1 MFCKLHIE
9 SKSSKRYIY
18 YIEAS
23 IKTII

>member
-1 MFCKLHIE
+1 MFCKLHIDP
-9 SKSSKRYIY
+9 KSSKRYIY